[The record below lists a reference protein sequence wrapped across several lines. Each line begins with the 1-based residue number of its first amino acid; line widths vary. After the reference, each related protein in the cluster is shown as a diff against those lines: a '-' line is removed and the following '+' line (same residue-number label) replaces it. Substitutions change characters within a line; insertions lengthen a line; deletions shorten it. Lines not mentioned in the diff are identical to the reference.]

1 MKCISGLKKSALS
14 QVAFLIHQV
23 SQQESQWGQGFGG
36 EVENAG
42 GEEGRKADSTSDK
55 HGRPRKETQESK
67 RGGRAPQGGGT
78 LE

>member
-14 QVAFLIHQV
+14 QVAFLIHPV

-42 GEEGRKADSTSDK
+42 GEEGRKVDSTWDK
-55 HGRPRKETQESK
+55 RGRPRKETQESK
-67 RGGRAPQGGGT
+67 RGGGGPPREEGP
-78 LE
+78 